1 MFKVGDHVVYP
12 YHGAGTIQDIEE
24 KDILGEKL
32 NYYIVFFPLNNVTL
46 MLPEKT
52 VNDSGL
58 RKIINVEEIEKVVD
72 ALQPTEYASKKEAAR
87 PYSKENETLLKT
99 GSIIDAAQVISSLTA
114 KEGERTNGLHME
126 DRKNLDRA
134 KQFIVSELVLV
145 KKISEEDAVEFINK
159 HAKTKQSKG
168 A

>member
-32 NYYIVFFPLNNVTL
+32 NYYVVFFPLNHVTL
-46 MLPEKT
+46 MLPENRVKE
-52 VNDSGL
+52 SGL
-58 RKIINVEEIEKVVD
+58 RKVIQPKEIDELAT
-72 ALQPTEYASKKEAAR
+72 ALKPTELSTTSKKDAAR

-99 GSIIDAAQVISSLTA
+99 GCIMDAAAVISNLTS

-134 KQFIVSELVLV
+134 KQFIVSELMLV
-145 KKISEEDAVEFINK
+145 NDLSEEEAYQFITDN
-159 HAKTKQSKG
+159 SKG

>member
-32 NYYIVFFPLNNVTL
+32 TYYIVFFPLNHVTL

-52 VNDSGL
+52 IHESRL
-58 RKIINVEEIEKVVD
+58 RKVIDPDEIDKVIT
-72 ALQPTEYASKKEAAR
+72 ALQPTPYSSKNEPSR
-87 PYSKENETLLKT
+87 PYSKENETLLKS
-99 GSIIDAAQVISSLTA
+99 GSIIDAALVIANLLS

-134 KQFIVSELVLV
+134 KQFIASELMVV
-145 KKISEEDAVEFINK
+145 KNISEEEAYAFINEHSK
-159 HAKTKQSKG
+159 IDQSKG

>member
-32 NYYIVFFPLNNVTL
+32 NYYVVFFPLNHVTL

-52 VNDSGL
+52 VKDSGL
-58 RKIINVEEIEKVVD
+58 RKIIQPRDIEKVAS

-99 GSIIDAAQVISSLTA
+99 GSIIDAALVIANLTS

-134 KQFIVSELVLV
+134 KQFIVSELMLV
-145 KKISEEDAVEFINK
+145 KNISEEEAYEFISEHTVDNR
-159 HAKTKQSKG
+159 SKG